1 MGLFSHPVMIVMMII
16 NSDDDDNEESNGSH
30 FFRQEYKHFFIRHLV
45 IISEIM
51 LLYAC
56 VYVYRLTLQPLS
68 RPQVL
73 IPTTRG

>member
-1 MGLFSHPVMIVMMII
+1 MMMMMVMMII

-30 FFRQEYKHFFIRHLV
+30 FSWQEYKHFFIRHLV
-45 IISEIM
+45 IRSDIM

-56 VYVYRLTLQPLS
+56 VYVYRPTLQPPS

>member
-30 FFRQEYKHFFIRHLV
+30 FSRQEYKHFFIRHLV

-68 RPQVL
+68 RSQVL